1 MDIYE
6 AIDALEH
13 IYDSNVPMMDN
24 EEATMFAKALES
36 VWEFAQK
43 HEPHEMPLP
52 ETFTCT
58 CGEHLFRSD
67 IVEDNAQFICPKCE
81 SIWYVGRPF

>member
-43 HEPHEMPLP
+43 HVCFLK
-52 ETFTCT
+52 T
-58 CGEHLFRSD
+58 HL
-67 IVEDNAQFICPKCE
+67 VQHL
-81 SIWYVGRPF
+81 